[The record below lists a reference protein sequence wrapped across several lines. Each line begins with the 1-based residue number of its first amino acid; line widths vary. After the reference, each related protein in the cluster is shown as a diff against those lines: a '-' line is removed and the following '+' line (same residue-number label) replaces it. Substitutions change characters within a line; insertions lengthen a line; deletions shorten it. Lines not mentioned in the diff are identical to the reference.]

1 MKKVAATI
9 GIVVLAMT
17 AGCANAEQLT
27 LSVSYSSG
35 AYSNVM
41 LESARRFEM
50 MHPNIKIEYRMPVLN
65 TYDELLQ
72 STLRSALVGDLAD
85 VSLEGSQNVGILA
98 RRRIPIALDDLI
110 RSEPD
115 WTRLGY
121 SPSITDV
128 GDFQGKTYALAY
140 AVSVPTIYYNLDL
153 TKEAGIDAENLPADW
168 SGIISLSTKIKTLRK
183 DVVGGLFDYHSAG
196 NWTFQALITSQGA
209 SILSADG
216 SEITLDKPQV
226 LRSLEILRDFGRAGT
241 VDMTQSQMLQAFAA
255 GTVGVFASFSAAIGQ
270 IEKQIA
276 GKFTLKAAPFPAMS
290 RDGRVPAGGR
300 VALIYAKDPRKQKAA
315 WEFIKFLTGPVG
327 QTILVKGVGAVPV
340 NELAV
345 TDKTLLGSFYDQNP
359 NQKATLES
367 VPRLTKWLP
376 YPGDSAIK
384 IGEVVRNQLRRV
396 LISHDEP
403 SVVLVDMKKAI
414 EPLLPTKQ

>member
-1 MKKVAATI
+1 
-9 GIVVLAMT
+9 
-17 AGCANAEQLT
+17 
-27 LSVSYSSG
+27 
-35 AYSNVM
+35 M
-41 LESARRFEM
+41 LESARRFEIT
-50 MHPNIKIEYRMPVLN
+50 HPDIKIEYRMPVLN

-72 STLRSALVGDLAD
+72 STLRSALVGNLAD

-98 RRRIPIALDDLI
+98 RRRIPVALDEFI

-115 WTRLGY
+115 WNNLGY
-121 SPSITDV
+121 SPSIADV
-128 GDFQGKTYALAY
+128 GDFQGRTYALAY
-140 AVSVPTIYYNLDL
+140 AVSVPIIYYNLDL
-153 TKEAGIDAENLPADW
+153 IKEAGIDAEHIPVDW
-168 SGIISLSTKIKTLRK
+168 SGIISLSAKVKKIRK
-183 DVVGGLFDYHSAG
+183 DIVGGLFDYHSTG
-196 NWTFQALITSQGA
+196 NWTFQAMITSQGG

-226 LRSLEILRDFGRAGT
+226 LRSLEILGDFGRAGT
-241 VDMTQSQMLQAFAA
+241 IDMTQSQMLQAFAA

-276 GKFTLKAAPFPAMS
+276 GKFNLKVAPWPAMS
-290 RDGRVPAGGR
+290 RDGRLPAGGR
-300 VALIYAKDPRKQKAA
+300 VAMIYAKDPRKQKAA

-340 NELAV
+340 NDLAV
-345 TDKTLLGSFYDQNP
+345 TDKMLLGSFYDENP

-396 LISHDEP
+396 LISHDDP

>member
-1 MKKVAATI
+1 MKQIAATI
-9 GIVVLAMT
+9 GIVVLAMK

-35 AYSNVM
+35 SYSNVM
-41 LESARRFEM
+41 LESARRFEIT
-50 MHPNIKIEYRMPVLN
+50 HPDIKIEYRMPVLN

-72 STLRSALVGDLAD
+72 STLRSALVGNLAD

-98 RRRIPIALDDLI
+98 RRRIPVALDEFI
-110 RSEPD
+110 RAEPD
-115 WTRLGY
+115 WNSLGY
-121 SPSITDV
+121 SPSIVDV
-128 GDFQGKTYALAY
+128 GDFQGRTYALAY
-140 AVSVPTIYYNLDL
+140 AVSVPIIYYNLDL
-153 TKEAGIDAENLPADW
+153 IKEAGIDAGHIPVDW
-168 SGIISLSTKIKTLRK
+168 SGIISLSAKVKKIRK
-183 DVVGGLFDYHSAG
+183 DIVGGLFDYHSTG
-196 NWTFQALITSQGA
+196 NWTFQAMITSQGG

-226 LRSLEILRDFGRAGT
+226 LRSLEILADFGRAGT
-241 VDMTQSQMLQAFAA
+241 IDMTQSQMLQAFAA

-276 GKFTLKAAPFPAMS
+276 GKFSLKVAPWPAMS
-290 RDGRVPAGGR
+290 RDGRLPAGGR
-300 VALIYAKDPRKQKAA
+300 VAMIYAKDPRKQKAA

-340 NELAV
+340 NDLAV
-345 TDKTLLGSFYDQNP
+345 TDKMLLGSFYDENP

-376 YPGDSAIK
+376 YPGDNAVK

-396 LISHDEP
+396 LISHDDP
-403 SVVLVDMKKAI
+403 SIVLIDMKKAI
-414 EPLLPTKQ
+414 EPLLSTKQ